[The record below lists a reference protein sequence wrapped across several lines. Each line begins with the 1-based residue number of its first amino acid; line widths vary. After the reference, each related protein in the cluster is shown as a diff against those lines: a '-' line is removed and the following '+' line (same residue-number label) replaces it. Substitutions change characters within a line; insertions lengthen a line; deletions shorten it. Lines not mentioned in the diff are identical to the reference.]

1 MEVEITG
8 KRKKGRPRKSWEE
21 CVAWEERMRTN
32 ERNGESELEQK
43 LPTQASRDNL
53 IKRDVVVVVAVVVVV
68 VVEHISGSAV
78 LKVLYGFFLIVCQV
92 EDNQDI

>member
-1 MEVEITG
+1 
-8 KRKKGRPRKSWEE
+8 
-21 CVAWEERMRTN
+21 MRTN

-53 IKRDVVVVVAVVVVV
+53 IKRDVVVVVV

>member
-1 MEVEITG
+1 
-8 KRKKGRPRKSWEE
+8 
-21 CVAWEERMRTN
+21 MRTN

-53 IKRDVVVVVAVVVVV
+53 IKRDVVVVVVVVVVVFVVV

>member
-1 MEVEITG
+1 
-8 KRKKGRPRKSWEE
+8 
-21 CVAWEERMRTN
+21 MRTN

-53 IKRDVVVVVAVVVVV
+53 IKRDVVVVVVVVV

>member
-1 MEVEITG
+1 
-8 KRKKGRPRKSWEE
+8 
-21 CVAWEERMRTN
+21 MRTN

-53 IKRDVVVVVAVVVVV
+53 IKRDVVVVVVVV

>member
-1 MEVEITG
+1 
-8 KRKKGRPRKSWEE
+8 
-21 CVAWEERMRTN
+21 MRTN

-53 IKRDVVVVVAVVVVV
+53 IKRDVVVVVVFVVV
-68 VVEHISGSAV
+68 VVEHISGSTV

>member
-1 MEVEITG
+1 
-8 KRKKGRPRKSWEE
+8 
-21 CVAWEERMRTN
+21 MRTN

-53 IKRDVVVVVAVVVVV
+53 IKRDVVVVVVV

>member
-1 MEVEITG
+1 
-8 KRKKGRPRKSWEE
+8 
-21 CVAWEERMRTN
+21 MRTN

-53 IKRDVVVVVAVVVVV
+53 IKRDVVVVVVVVVVFVVV

>member
-1 MEVEITG
+1 
-8 KRKKGRPRKSWEE
+8 
-21 CVAWEERMRTN
+21 MRTN

-53 IKRDVVVVVAVVVVV
+53 IKRDVVVVVVVV

-78 LKVLYGFFLIVCQV
+78 LKVLYDYFLIVCQV

>member
-1 MEVEITG
+1 
-8 KRKKGRPRKSWEE
+8 
-21 CVAWEERMRTN
+21 MRTN

-53 IKRDVVVVVAVVVVV
+53 IKRDVVVVVVV

-78 LKVLYGFFLIVCQV
+78 LKVLYGFF
-92 EDNQDI
+92 

>member
-1 MEVEITG
+1 
-8 KRKKGRPRKSWEE
+8 
-21 CVAWEERMRTN
+21 MRTN

-53 IKRDVVVVVAVVVVV
+53 IKRDVVVVVVV
-68 VVEHISGSAV
+68 VVEHISGSTV

>member
-1 MEVEITG
+1 
-8 KRKKGRPRKSWEE
+8 
-21 CVAWEERMRTN
+21 MRTN

-53 IKRDVVVVVAVVVVV
+53 IKRDVVVVVVVVFVVV